1 MDYIP
6 NAFELSSQGWEHF
19 FHSRPPFKPRLHYS
33 LLRTKF
39 IFLQNHPTR
48 VKSCLSQSHSI
59 EANESIT
66 TFKDITRI
74 LIPAI
79 VVSLNPNLHK
89 RISMVNLLCL
99 TQFRHFAQGH
109 LMMPSSTR
117 LGIEKAR
124 SINLLVFSIQS
135 LDGACV
141 VHPPL
146 FCHCFWFCH
155 KNIIFDTKYFCISI
169 NHIKT
174 LVSIDLSNNS
184 TS

>member
-1 MDYIP
+1 M
-6 NAFELSSQGWEHF
+6 L
-19 FHSRPPFKPRLHYS
+19 
-33 LLRTKF
+33 
-39 IFLQNHPTR
+39 
-48 VKSCLSQSHSI
+48 
-59 EANESIT
+59 ESIT
-66 TFKDITRI
+66 FNRSEWEYYDIQGNHKDFDTSNCCVFKSKSTQT
-74 LIPAI
+74 
-79 VVSLNPNLHK
+79 NLYGK
-89 RISMVNLLCL
+89 PFM
-99 TQFRHFAQGH
+99 QFRHFAQGH
-109 LMMPSSTR
+109 LMVPSSTR

-135 LDGACV
+135 LDRACV

-169 NHIKT
+169 NHIIT